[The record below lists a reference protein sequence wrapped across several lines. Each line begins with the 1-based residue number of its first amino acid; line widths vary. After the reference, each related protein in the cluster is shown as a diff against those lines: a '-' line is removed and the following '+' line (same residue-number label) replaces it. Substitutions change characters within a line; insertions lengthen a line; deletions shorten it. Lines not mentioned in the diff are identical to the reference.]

1 MIFEKIHT
9 VPTSDELIDKA
20 FKRAARARAGKRIT
34 GRVSSQK
41 AEESMLLT
49 AANVLSDNLANIVR
63 RYPNFDDL
71 PQFYYELT
79 DILVGVDDLRMSL
92 GSIDWASGM
101 IHNISR
107 EYIDKM
113 RKSRDAIG
121 IRKEAFG
128 RMASII
134 KSINKNLLMLNE
146 ARNILRKLPS
156 VHDEPTIVVA
166 GYPNVGKS
174 SFVSA
179 ITGARPE
186 IASYPFTTK
195 GVSIGHFFRDNDRY
209 QVIDTP
215 GLLDRP
221 MADRNDIELQAIT
234 ALKYLDAVV
243 LFILDASE
251 TCGYEIT
258 DQKHM
263 LDEVKEQFEL
273 PILVAANKSDL
284 SEFKETD
291 FVDMKMS
298 TATGEGIDL
307 VINKLLDM
315 IDENIKSEPNDIE
328 EQHIT
333 F

>member
-20 FKRAARARAGKRIT
+20 FRRAARARAGKRTT
-34 GRVSSQK
+34 GRVSAQK

-49 AANVLSDNLANIVR
+49 SANVLSDNLANIVR
-63 RYPNFDDL
+63 RFPNFDDL
-71 PQFYYELT
+71 PRFYYELT
-79 DILVGVDDLRMSL
+79 DILVGIDNLRMSL
-92 GSIDWASGM
+92 GSVDWASGM
-101 IHNISR
+101 IHDISR
-107 EYIDKM
+107 EYVGKM

-146 ARNILRKLPS
+146 ARNTLRKLPS

-179 ITGARPE
+179 VTGARPE

-209 QVIDTP
+209 QVLDTP

-221 MADRNDIELQAIT
+221 MAERNHIELQAIT

-251 TCGYEIT
+251 TCGYEIS
-258 DQKHM
+258 DQKRM
-263 LDEVKEQFEL
+263 LDEVKEQFDL

-284 SEFKETD
+284 PEFKETD
-291 FVDMKMS
+291 FIDMKMS
-298 TATGEGIDL
+298 TITGEGIDL
-307 VINKLLDM
+307 MVNKLLDM
-315 IDENIKSEPNDIE
+315 IGEKNYAESDDVEKPD
-328 EQHIT
+328 IT

>member
-1 MIFEKIHT
+1 
-9 VPTSDELIDKA
+9 
-20 FKRAARARAGKRIT
+20 
-34 GRVSSQK
+34 
-41 AEESMLLT
+41 
-49 AANVLSDNLANIVR
+49 
-63 RYPNFDDL
+63 
-71 PQFYYELT
+71 
-79 DILVGVDDLRMSL
+79 
-92 GSIDWASGM
+92 
-101 IHNISR
+101 
-107 EYIDKM
+107 
-113 RKSRDAIG
+113 
-121 IRKEAFG
+121 
-128 RMASII
+128 
-134 KSINKNLLMLNE
+134 
-146 ARNILRKLPS
+146 
-156 VHDEPTIVVA
+156 
-166 GYPNVGKS
+166 
-174 SFVSA
+174 
-179 ITGARPE
+179 
-186 IASYPFTTK
+186 
-195 GVSIGHFFRDNDRY
+195 
-209 QVIDTP
+209 
-215 GLLDRP
+215 LDRS